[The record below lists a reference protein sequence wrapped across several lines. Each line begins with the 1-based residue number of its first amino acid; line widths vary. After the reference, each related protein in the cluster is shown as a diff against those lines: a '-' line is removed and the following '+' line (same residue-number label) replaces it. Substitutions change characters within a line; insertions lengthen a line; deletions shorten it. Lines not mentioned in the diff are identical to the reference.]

1 VIESVW
7 GTGKCM
13 RWCKGGTDGVDGW
26 RSSEWKKRKQDR
38 GGWAAGYV
46 RRFGAWVV
54 GDEVLLCCAWCLG
67 CCEPCTGS
75 FHGVGATDDAN
86 DGARERELSQCICL
100 LRCGVGEVSL
110 RPRGALAV

>member
-1 VIESVW
+1 MEEEK
-7 GTGKCM
+7 T
-13 RWCKGGTDGVDGW
+13 R
-26 RSSEWKKRKQDR
+26 QR
-38 GGWAAGYV
+38 GGLAAGYV

-54 GDEVLLCCAWCLG
+54 GDEVLQCCAWVAASR
-67 CCEPCTGS
+67 CTGS

>member
-13 RWCKGGTDGVDGW
+13 RWCKGGTDGVDVW

-38 GGWAAGYV
+38 GGLAAGYV

-54 GDEVLLCCAWCLG
+54 SDEVLLCCAWVAASR
-67 CCEPCTGS
+67 CTGS

-86 DGARERELSQCICL
+86 DGARELFQCICL